1 MKRGRLYAS
10 LFFLE
15 HTQDMAKQSQM
26 GQWFEEKVFKPLE
39 DKKMPVMEHLHEF
52 QHRLTR
58 AVVVMALV
66 FVGTFFYADE
76 LVTWLRIPLQN
87 YFILDSWEWVPSDL
101 PKIPLVFLAPAEAL
115 WQNVK
120 VAGLCALVLT
130 TPYWLWEIW
139 QFVVPGLHTQERRFI
154 APFTAISTVAFFLG
168 LTFCFFFVLP
178 FALHFLLSY
187 GLASGFIAQI
197 SIANFV
203 GFILWFLLVF
213 GLIFEVPLALTLM
226 AKLGWVDAP
235 LLRQY
240 RKWAFLGSFL
250 FAAILTP
257 TPDPFNQCI
266 MALPMYFFYEVGII
280 SAQIFGKKKP
290 KETEEDDVSTAPSSP
305 VVSRPAPQAAGA
317 VAGGDDDYVSVP
329 DSGPR

>member
-1 MKRGRLYAS
+1 
-10 LFFLE
+10 
-15 HTQDMAKQSQM
+15 MAKQSQM

-52 QHRLTR
+52 QQRLTR

-66 FVGTFFYADE
+66 FVGTFFYADA
-76 LVTWLRIPLQN
+76 LVTWLRVPLQN

-139 QFVVPGLHTQERRFI
+139 QFVVPGLHSQERRFI
-154 APFTAISTVAFFLG
+154 APFTAISTIAFFLG

-178 FALHFLLSY
+178 FALNFLLSY

-197 SIANFV
+197 SIASFV

-226 AKLGWVDAP
+226 AKLGWVDAT

-290 KETEEDDVSTAPSSP
+290 AETEAEVPVTPSASP
-305 VVSRPAPQAAGA
+305 VVRPVIQPAGTVPA
-317 VAGGDDDYVSVP
+317 GDDDYVSVP
-329 DSGPR
+329 DSGPQ

>member
-1 MKRGRLYAS
+1 
-10 LFFLE
+10 
-15 HTQDMAKQSQM
+15 MAKQSQW

-52 QHRLTR
+52 QRRLTR
-58 AVVVMALV
+58 AIVVMALV
-66 FVGTFFYADE
+66 FVGTFFYADT
-76 LVTWLRIPLQN
+76 LVTWLRVPLQN

-139 QFVVPGLHTQERRFI
+139 QFVVPGLHAQERRFV

-178 FALHFLLSY
+178 FALNFLLSY

-197 SIANFV
+197 SIASFV

-226 AKLGWVDAP
+226 AKLGWVDAT

-290 KETEEDDVSTAPSSP
+290 KENEEVAPAGPSTPA
-305 VVSRPAPQAAGA
+305 VSRPVIQTAGA
-317 VAGGDDDYVSVP
+317 IAGGASGDDDYVSVP

>member
-1 MKRGRLYAS
+1 
-10 LFFLE
+10 
-15 HTQDMAKQSQM
+15 MAKQSEM
-26 GQWFEEKVFKPLE
+26 GQWFEEKIFKPLE

-66 FVGTFFYADE
+66 FVGTFFYADA
-76 LVTWLRIPLQN
+76 LVAWLRVPLQN

-139 QFVVPGLHTQERRFI
+139 QFVVPGLHAQERRFV

-197 SIANFV
+197 SIASFV

-280 SAQIFGKKKP
+280 SAQIFGKKRP
-290 KETEEDDVSTAPSSP
+290 KEEEDSAPTTAAAPA
-305 VVSRPAPQAAGA
+305 VTRPIAASAGA
-317 VAGGDDDYVSVP
+317 VAGGGGDDDYVSVP

>member
-1 MKRGRLYAS
+1 
-10 LFFLE
+10 
-15 HTQDMAKQSQM
+15 MAKQSQM

-266 MALPMYFFYEVGII
+266 MALPMYFLYEVGII

-305 VVSRPAPQAAGA
+305 VVSRPVPQAAGA
-317 VAGGDDDYVSVP
+317 VAGSDDDYVSVP